1 MTTLYAILFIAMFPA
16 LWLLAAYLDRVWP
29 NKPDQPNRH
38 TPIPE
43 D

>member
-29 NKPDQPNRH
+29 NKPDQPTRH